1 MRRQWTSRARGWRG
15 SLEFSQATWLR
26 STRLSTCAAPCPLA
40 AGPRADFATDE
51 EWTRYK
57 EQKETLPRAAFQF
70 GVKRADGRKSHKELE
85 KVGWGR
91 GMGW

>member
-1 MRRQWTSRARGWRG
+1 MV
-15 SLEFSQATWLR
+15 
-26 STRLSTCAAPCPLA
+26 STCPCCPFAAS
-40 AGPRADFATDE
+40 PRADFATDE

-85 KVGWGR
+85 KVGRVRVRREGVGGR
-91 GMGW
+91 GVVAWVEAV